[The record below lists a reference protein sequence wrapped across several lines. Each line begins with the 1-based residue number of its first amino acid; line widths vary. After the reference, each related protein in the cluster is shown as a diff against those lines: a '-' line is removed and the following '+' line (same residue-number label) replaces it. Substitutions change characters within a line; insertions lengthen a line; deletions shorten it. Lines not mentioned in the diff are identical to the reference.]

1 MPPAA
6 TEARF
11 PHVHEGRGH
20 YESFYLRAVD
30 PGRPRGA
37 WIRYTI
43 HTRPGQAPGGSI
55 WFTLFDGEAAGPV
68 ASKVTLGPDELS
80 AGDGSLVRIGDSAFQ
95 PGHVTG
101 SAKTEQA
108 DASWQLSFDGAPPL
122 RHLPRAWMYR
132 TPIPRTKLESPSP
145 AATFQGELH
154 VDGRRIAVDG
164 WRGMIG
170 HNWGSQH
177 AERWIWMHGVD
188 LDPPGGAW
196 VDVAIGRVKV
206 GPLTTPWI
214 ANGAVWLADRQLRVG
229 GPAARGTEVHES
241 PYRCDFVLPG
251 GEAESRGHV
260 AAPVKDFVGWV
271 YADPDGSEHNTV
283 NCSIAEMRVT
293 VTQGG
298 KHAAELGT
306 DHGAA
311 YELGMRETDHGV
323 PIQPFPDG

>member
-11 PHVHEGRGH
+11 PQVHEGRGH
-20 YESFYLRAVD
+20 YESFYIRAVD
-30 PGRPRGA
+30 PARPLGA

-43 HTRPGQAPGGSI
+43 HKRPHERPRGSL
-55 WFTLFDGEAAGPV
+55 WFTLFDASAEGPV
-68 ASKVTLGPDELS
+68 ASKVTFEPDQLG
-80 AGDGSLVRIGDSAFQ
+80 AGDGAYVRIGESAFE
-95 PGHVTG
+95 PGQATG

-108 DASWQLSFDGAPPL
+108 DASWRLSFDGGPPL
-122 RHLPRAWMYR
+122 RHLPRDWMYR
-132 TPIPRTKLESPSP
+132 TPIPRTKLESPMP
-145 AATFQGELH
+145 AATFQGELNL
-154 VDGRRIAVDG
+154 DGRRIDVDG

-188 LDPPGGAW
+188 LDQPGGAW
-196 VDVAIGRVKV
+196 LDVAIGRVKV

-214 ANGAVWLADRQLRVG
+214 ANGAVHLADRTLRVG
-229 GPAARGTEVHES
+229 GPAARGTEVHEGPS
-241 PYRCDFVLPG
+241 RCDFVLPG
-251 GEAESRGHV
+251 GEAEIRGHV
-260 AAPVKDFVGWV
+260 TAPPKDFVGWL
-271 YADPDGSEHNTV
+271 YADPDGSQHNTV
-283 NCSIAEMRVT
+283 NCSIAEMHVT
-293 VTQGG
+293 VARNG

-306 DHGAA
+306 SQGAA